1 MREQLILI
9 FGQAEKPSLLLR
21 PFNGRAL
28 GGQLD
33 APFPVDQLF
42 LIIKGFIADGIPAL
56 ITVKIEIA

>member
-9 FGQAEKPSLLLR
+9 FGQAEEPRLLLC

-42 LIIKGFIADGIPAL
+42 LIIKGFIADGIPTFIA
-56 ITVKIEIA
+56 VKIKIA